1 MKIGKALLLSG
12 RDEDDLAWP
21 TALAEP
27 RQLFPLANRPI
38 LFHNLEALR
47 AAGVTEATILAQGDA
62 AATIRDAVG
71 DGSRWGLCVHHAE
84 WFPSEGVA
92 GALAAQREFLDGAPV
107 LVQQG
112 GALLRERIH
121 PHIAAFTR
129 ERLDALVLRLTRT
142 TTVPQRGAA
151 PGYLLSPRAISI
163 LADGPMSD
171 ANPVADLRAR
181 GGRVR
186 IQRVEGL
193 LPCKGDLE
201 SLLESN
207 RSMLEGLRRST
218 DPASLVDCDIQGQV
232 EIHPTAHV
240 ERSLLRGPVIVG
252 PGARITDAYIGPY
265 TSIGAGVVV
274 EGAEIEHSIVLP
286 EAVLSFIGTRLES
299 SVIGRGARVVR
310 GFSLPST
317 LRMALGDG
325 AEVVLR

>member
-38 LFHNLEALR
+38 LMHNLEALR
-47 AAGVTEATILAQGDA
+47 AAGVTDATILAQGEA

-71 DGSRWGLCVHHAE
+71 DGGSWGLRVRHAE
-84 WFPSEGVA
+84 WCPSEGVA

-129 ERLDALVLRLTRT
+129 ERLDALVLRLTRST
-142 TTVPQRGAA
+142 TAPQRGAA

-163 LADGPMSD
+163 LADGPVSD

-186 IQRVEGL
+186 IQRVDGL

-201 SLLESN
+201 TLLESN
-207 RSMLEGLRRST
+207 RSMLEGLRRCT
-218 DPASLVDCDIQGQV
+218 EGASVVDSDLQGDV
-232 EIHPTAHV
+232 EIHPAAHV

-252 PGARITDAYIGPY
+252 PGARITDAYVGPY

-286 EAVLSFIGTRLES
+286 EAQLCFIGTRLES